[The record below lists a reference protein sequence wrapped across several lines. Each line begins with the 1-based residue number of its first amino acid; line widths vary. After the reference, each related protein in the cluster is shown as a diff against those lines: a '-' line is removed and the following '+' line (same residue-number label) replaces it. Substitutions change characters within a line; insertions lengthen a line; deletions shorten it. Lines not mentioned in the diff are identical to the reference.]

1 MPDCGQQTG
10 DGGGAMTFNA
20 GLRGESRATRAVG
33 AACSVAVVALIAGCD
48 LGSTQVRLENNCDVP
63 IQATFTNL
71 VEKLS
76 KDAEPRWLAEWEV
89 DVDAALD
96 IAAGASS
103 TLTLGSPSSG
113 NSRSGGAAFVTIRGG
128 GGEWI
133 NVAPM
138 GEEAPPGG
146 SDVGYIKDG
155 VLVIDGALCAQL
167 DG

>member
-1 MPDCGQQTG
+1 
-10 DGGGAMTFNA
+10 
-20 GLRGESRATRAVG
+20 
-33 AACSVAVVALIAGCD
+33 
-48 LGSTQVRLENNCDVP
+48 VRLENNCDVP

-133 NVAPM
+133 SVAPM

-155 VLVIDGALCAQL
+155 VLVIDGVRCAQL